1 MKYSAKELVDL
12 FKDYPEDEVIFMWF
26 TAREDFDG
34 IVDISEEQ
42 WSEIENSHDWIYDY
56 VNTAMFELVC
66 EKVDEVGG
74 RAD

>member
-1 MKYSAKELVDL
+1 
-12 FKDYPEDEVIFMWF
+12 MWF

-42 WSEIENSHDWIYDY
+42 WSKIEDSHDWIYDY
-56 VNTAMFELVC
+56 VNTAIFELVC
-66 EKVDEVGG
+66 KKVDEVRD